1 MASLRRVKSSSALPN
16 SDQAPQLALSRELP
30 STADLK
36 FVRILISTITQYH
49 YILLYRLRIGQKLLM
64 QPLKIW
70 KLNMGSH

>member
-16 SDQAPQLALSRELP
+16 SDQAPQIALSRELP

-36 FVRILISTITQYH
+36 FVRTLISTITQYH
-49 YILLYRLRIGQKLLM
+49 NIFLYSLKTGLKLLM

-70 KLNMGSH
+70 MLNTGSH

>member
-36 FVRILISTITQYH
+36 FVRILISTITLYH
-49 YILLYRLRIGQKLLM
+49 NTVFSYTG
-64 QPLKIW
+64 W
-70 KLNMGSH
+70 G